1 MKELNY
7 FTSSS
12 LSIIEYNSNGIP
24 VVSFSIYKL
33 ASDFL
38 SIFEGR

>member
-12 LSIIEYNSNGIP
+12 LSIIEYNWNGIP
-24 VVSFSIYKL
+24 VVSFSI
-33 ASDFL
+33 
-38 SIFEGR
+38 